1 MALSLLACLVMPLSV
16 VDSGIEGILAR
27 SGITP
32 FDLTFCCCRCSYRYP
47 GTDCCDEMNRL
58 KSLKT
63 PEMPRV
69 TERNSAVT
77 GRPFT
82 VTGAPVY
89 DESAK
94 NA

>member
-1 MALSLLACLVMPLSV
+1 
-16 VDSGIEGILAR
+16 
-27 SGITP
+27 
-32 FDLTFCCCRCSYRYP
+32 
-47 GTDCCDEMNRL
+47 MNRL